1 MSVSVHTDNHL
12 RVIAYL
18 GLAHCRKHR
27 RLVVVAVGIVT
38 VAVIVTVSVVVAV
51 VSVAAVAVSAVVVAP
66 AVAIIKRGSGCLLFL
81 YLQPGRIPPVDNAHK
96 PMQDG

>member
-18 GLAHCRKHR
+18 RLAHCRKHR
-27 RLVVVAVGIVT
+27 LPVVVAVGIVT
-38 VAVIVTVSVVVAV
+38 VAAVIVTVSVVVAV
-51 VSVAAVAVSAVVVAP
+51 AAVAVVAP
-66 AVAIIKRGSGCLLFL
+66 AVAVIKRGSGCLLFL

-96 PMQDG
+96 PMQEG